1 MNSKERVL
9 TAVGL
14 GHPDR
19 VPLDFSANA
28 ATLARLHRDLGT
40 TTHRELLDRL
50 HVDILDL
57 RGVVDPIYC
66 GPIPKERWLP
76 GEVKENF
83 WGWRTKVMETAM
95 GPEECYVDFV
105 LSGATS
111 IEQLAAHPW
120 PQPDWFDFTDFAA
133 RLDADAWQGLAI
145 MASGASIWQ
154 HPTFLRG
161 LERLLMD
168 LLEAPELANYVM
180 DRFTDF
186 YVAYFDRMFMAAAG
200 RIEILRIADDL
211 GTQHGLL
218 ISPRLF
224 DRCFA
229 PRLAKLVDMAH
240 SHGVKVMFHSCGA
253 IVPFI
258 ERIISLGVD
267 ILDPLQVAA
276 DGMDPRI
283 IKQRFGSRIC
293 LHGAI
298 DTQYVLPSGTPKEV
312 SDAVRRMVAILG
324 AGGGFILAPSH
335 VLQTDVPTENIL
347 ALYETG
353 YEQVTTP

>member
-1 MNSKERVL
+1 MHSKERVL
-9 TAVGL
+9 TAIGL
-14 GHPDR
+14 GRPDR
-19 VPLDFSANA
+19 VPLDFGANA
-28 ATLARLHRDLGT
+28 ATLARLHHDLGT
-40 TTHRELLDRL
+40 STHRELLDRL

-57 RGVVDPIYC
+57 RGVVDPIYR

-76 GEVKENF
+76 GDVKENY
-83 WGWRTKVMETAM
+83 WGWRTRVMQTAM

-111 IEQLAAHPW
+111 VEQLASHPW
-120 PQPDWFDFTDFAA
+120 PAPDWFDFSNLAEQ
-133 RLDADAWQGLAI
+133 LDADAWRDLAI

-161 LERLLMD
+161 LERLLID
-168 LLEAPELANYVM
+168 LLQAPELAGYLM

-186 YVAYFDRMFMAAAG
+186 YVAYFDRMFTAAAG
-200 RIEILRIADDL
+200 RIDVLRIADDL

-229 PRLAKLVDMAH
+229 PRLKKLVDMAH
-240 SHGVKVMFHSCGA
+240 SHGVQVMFHSCGA

-258 ERIISLGVD
+258 ERIIALGVD

-276 DGMDPRI
+276 DGMDPQG

-298 DTQYVLPSGTPKEV
+298 DTQHVLPQGTPYDV
-312 SDAVRRMVAILG
+312 TQAVRQMVAILG
-324 AGGGFILAPSH
+324 AGGGFILAPTH
-335 VLQTDVPTENIL
+335 VLQTDVPTANVL

-353 YEQVTTP
+353 YAAA